1 MSFEGYSCSGC
12 VSSSYMNGK
21 GVVGW
26 WYGAVTRPWVAAA
39 APFTHYLLHIST
51 HNSLITMLTL
61 CCRSERIYVTRE
73 HRIHCGRR
81 SQHLKC
87 HYYFIIMIINVVH
100 FPTWDNDWFLLFLD
114 LLKNF
119 NFKTTISVRIY
130 T

>member
-1 MSFEGYSCSGC
+1 MSFEGYSCSVC

-21 GVVGW
+21 GVVSW
-26 WYGAVTRPWVAAA
+26 WYGAMTRPWVAA

-61 CCRSERIYVTRE
+61 LQLRENICDERPPYSLWPKVPTLEVSLLLYILIV
-73 HRIHCGRR
+73 
-81 SQHLKC
+81 
-87 HYYFIIMIINVVH
+87 NVVH
-100 FPTWDNDWFLLFLD
+100 FPTWDNDWFFLFLD